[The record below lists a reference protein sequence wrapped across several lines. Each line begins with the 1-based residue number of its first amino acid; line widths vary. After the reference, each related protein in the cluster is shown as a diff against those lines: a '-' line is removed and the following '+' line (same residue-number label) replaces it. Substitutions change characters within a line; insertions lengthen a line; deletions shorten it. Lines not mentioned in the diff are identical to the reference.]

1 MPRFKYIIATQAG
14 KKREEELVAENIEEA
29 KKQIEKKDD
38 DEIILNIIRIIEK
51 GDSIWDRPH
60 LSFQDKMMF
69 TKHLA
74 TMVKVG
80 ITITESLEILIG
92 QTTEKHKK
100 LMFQKMLEMIESG
113 QSLSESV
120 RKYDYIFSDVFVNMI
135 ATGEKSGTLDKTLEY
150 LDVQLEKEYEIRKKV
165 IGAFIYPVVLI
176 SITMMMSLG
185 IVIFIM
191 PKITKIFTSFDVQLP
206 LITRMLIGSSEFMT
220 TKPFTA
226 VGGAVS
232 IILFLIAI
240 FKFKKFKP
248 FWDRVFLR
256 VPVFGRI
263 LIYANLARIARTIN
277 SLIQTGVP
285 ITETLEITRKMLSN
299 SEYKEAIGSA
309 KEKVEQGGQLGAS
322 LEDNPKLFPP
332 LATKMLF
339 IGEKT
344 GSLDVTTDRLAQL
357 YEHNVD
363 SLTKNMSTLL
373 EPMLLVLMGTM
384 VGGLALSIILP
395 IYQLPNL
402 LKG

>member
-1 MPRFKYIIATQAG
+1 
-14 KKREEELVAENIEEA
+14 
-29 KKQIEKKDD
+29 
-38 DEIILNIIRIIEK
+38 
-51 GDSIWDRPH
+51 
-60 LSFQDKMMF
+60 
-69 TKHLA
+69 
-74 TMVKVG
+74 
-80 ITITESLEILIG
+80 
-92 QTTEKHKK
+92 
-100 LMFQKMLEMIESG
+100 
-113 QSLSESV
+113 
-120 RKYDYIFSDVFVNMI
+120 
-135 ATGEKSGTLDKTLEY
+135 
-150 LDVQLEKEYEIRKKV
+150 
-165 IGAFIYPVVLI
+165 
-176 SITMMMSLG
+176 MMSLG